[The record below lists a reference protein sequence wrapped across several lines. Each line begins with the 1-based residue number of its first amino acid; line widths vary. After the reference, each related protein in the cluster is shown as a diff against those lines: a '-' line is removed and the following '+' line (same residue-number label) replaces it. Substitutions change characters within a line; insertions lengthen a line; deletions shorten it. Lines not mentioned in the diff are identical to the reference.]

1 MKQFIIFFAALL
13 LAPALH
19 AQNDLGKSDDLA
31 RIALS
36 AYVPDNA
43 EGVPEGARDYLKNK
57 LRQIAMTQ
65 GLANDF
71 GDSRFVISGKVVQ
84 VQMIPQAGAPML
96 YVAELDLTVYVGDG
110 IEGTLFSQT
119 TKSIKGIGDTE
130 TKAYIDALKK
140 VQVQDPAFTEML
152 ETGKTKIIEYYN
164 ANCDM
169 IIQKAM
175 SQSGQE
181 NYDEA
186 LYTLGS
192 VPSVCAKCYEFA
204 NEAAVSVYK
213 AKQERDCRVSMAQA
227 RAAMNVEDFKGAASA
242 LATGIG
248 PGAAC
253 FEEATKLMDEI
264 VRKADAT
271 EGKREW
277 ELEKK
282 KWDDN
287 VDIEKK
293 RIDANVDVAKY
304 RASAW
309 RDVGVAYA
317 RNPRRN
323 VYVYNVRGWW
333 R

>member
-1 MKQFIIFFAALL
+1 MNKLTSLLAAL
-13 LAPALH
+13 ACMPALH
-19 AQNDLGKSDDLA
+19 AQNDMGKSDDLA
-31 RIALS
+31 RIALY
-36 AYVPDNA
+36 AYVPENV
-43 EGVPEGARDYLKNK
+43 EGMPAGAREYLQNK

-71 GDSRFVISGKVVQ
+71 GNSRFVISGKTVQ
-84 VQMIPQAGAPML
+84 VEMIPQAGAPML
-96 YVAELDLTVYVGDG
+96 YVANLDLTVYVGDG
-110 IEGTLFSQT
+110 VEGTLFSQA

-140 VQVQDPAFTEML
+140 VQVKDPAFTEML
-152 ETGKTKIIEYYN
+152 ESGKTKIIEYYN
-164 ANCDM
+164 ANCDL

-175 SQSGQE
+175 AQSGQE
-181 NYDEA
+181 NFDEA

-213 AKQERDCRVSMAQA
+213 AKQERDCRISMAQA
-227 RAAMNVEDFKGAASA
+227 RAAMNAEDYKGAASA

-253 FEEATKLMDEI
+253 FEEASKLMDEI
-264 VRKADAT
+264 VKKADAT
-271 EGKREW
+271 EGRREW

-293 RIDANVDVAKY
+293 RIDANVDVEKF
-304 RASAW
+304 RATAW

-317 RNPRRN
+317 RNPRRTVN
-323 VYVYNVRGWW
+323 IYRVRGWW
-333 R
+333 